1 MAVPLLAAIPAVLGK
16 VAVVTVKAG
25 GVAGKGLA
33 VAGKGLAKGAATTG
47 RTLSTGARS
56 VVRSAP
62 RKLTVKK
69 VKSFAKDKTKEKV
82 KGKLSKKSQ
91 LLSSE
96 SNQQEKKL
104 KPGVMDGGVTP
115 TLTGTTDSI
124 KIKPASDSKSQV
136 EQLKIN
142 VTNIHSFLVKSNNQ
156 YKKQEADTR
165 RNERVQQ
172 SKAKLGGEEKRLEK
186 GSSPLGKSVSKIKD
200 AVSSTGSIFERIMNF
215 VGVLLL
221 GIAVNALPAI
231 IEKVKE
237 IVDNIVNFLTP
248 IQSGFKVIMSF
259 FTGDINEDELNVDKK
274 RFDDGI
280 QKITGKDGLFDQ
292 IKKKMGP
299 FGFLIDLLRPAV
311 DKIREALGL
320 KNAAQKI
327 TLAKKGGKEGF
338 VDVETGK
345 FTEKQFTSEERE
357 RYEKNQ
363 NKNQTSDDE
372 PLDQQNTDV
381 PVDAVD
387 GSGLKIT
394 SGMGMR
400 DFALSP
406 GMHMGVDIAGPEGT
420 PLVAF
425 TPGKLVAE
433 GFQGGPNSG
442 YGNYVV
448 WTDDKGIEHFYG
460 HLKER
465 TSVQVGTTLRKGQVI
480 GLMGN
485 TGGSSGPHLHWETAK
500 NVGDT
505 GMPKGAVLSRFNPLS
520 KYKKLD
526 PFKIKNKQNSTEVSD
541 GKGGRRFGSIDDLS
555 RDRTMSLINQSMDDE
570 GTTTIAIQQVNTIQ
584 TAYVPMPIPMKSRS
598 MGSTSSPTLSQI
610 WSA

>member
-1 MAVPLLAAIPAVLGK
+1 MAAQLLA
-16 VAVVTVKAG
+16 
-25 GVAGKGLA
+25 
-33 VAGKGLAKGAATTG
+33 GLAK
-47 RTLSTGARS
+47 S
-56 VVRSAP
+56 VVKSGTK
-62 RKLTVKK
+62 KLAVKK
-69 VKSFAKDKTKEKV
+69 VKSFTKNKTKEKV

-91 LLSSE
+91 ILSSE
-96 SNQQEKKL
+96 GDQQEKKL
-104 KPGVMDGGVTP
+104 KTSMMDGGVSSTQVASTP
-115 TLTGTTDSI
+115 AGTADSI

-142 VTNIHSFLVKSNNQ
+142 VTNIHSFLVKSNKQ

-165 RNERVQQ
+165 RNDKVQK
-172 SKAKLGGEEKRLEK
+172 SKSKLGGEERRLEK
-186 GSSPLGKSVSKIKD
+186 GSSPLGKSMSKIKD
-200 AVSSTGSIFERIMNF
+200 AVSSTGGIFERIMNF
-215 VGVLLL
+215 VGLLLL

-299 FGFLIDLLRPAV
+299 FGFLIDLLRPAI

-338 VDVETGK
+338 VNVETGK

-357 RYEKNQ
+357 KYEKNQ
-363 NKNQTSDDE
+363 SQTSKDR
-372 PLDQQNTDV
+372 PLGQQNTDI

-387 GSGLKIT
+387 GSGLVVT

-425 TPGKLVAE
+425 TSGKLVAE
-433 GFQGGPNSG
+433 GIQGSLTSG

-448 WTDDKGIEHFYG
+448 WTDDKGIEHFYA

-465 TSVQVGTTLRKGQVI
+465 TSIPVGTTLRKGQVI
-480 GLMGN
+480 ALMGN
-485 TGGSSGPHLHWETAK
+485 TGRSSGPHLHWETARE
-500 NVGDT
+500 VGDT
-505 GMPKGAVLSRFNPLS
+505 GMPKGEVLSRFNPLS
-520 KYKKLD
+520 EYEKLD
-526 PFKIKNKQNSTEVSD
+526 PFKIKNKEKSTEVSG
-541 GKGGRRFGSIDDLS
+541 GKGGNNRFGSINDS
-555 RDRTMSLINQSMDDE
+555 GRDRTMSLINQPMDE
-570 GTTTIAIQQVNTIQ
+570 ESTTTIAIQQVNTIQ

-598 MGSTSSPTLSQI
+598 MGSTSSPTLSPI